1 MNKKRQQAIS
11 KSILLFFLTILI
23 CLGFVPLFQNLNF
36 GLDLQGGFEVLYQV
50 KPIDGSKITK
60 EKMTATYKSMSKR
73 IDLLGVSEPEIIL
86 EGTDKIRVKL
96 AGVTDQET
104 ARKQLSTVASL
115 SFRDTSDNL
124 LMTSDVLKAGGA
136 KLTVDNSG
144 NPAVL
149 LSVKDKDKFFEVTSK
164 VKDYEKNMIVIW
176 LDFEEGTDS
185 YNIEGSQ
192 CGTDASNCLSAAT
205 VSQGFAS
212 DVIIQGSF
220 SKEEAQN
227 LVDLINSGSL
237 PTKLT
242 EVSSKTVGASFGDA
256 TLEKTLLAG
265 IIGVTAIII
274 MLVILYHFVGFL
286 SGVSILLYTFFVFLT
301 FWVVGGVL
309 TLPGIAALVL
319 GIGMAV
325 DANVIMYARIK
336 EELYKGKS
344 LPTAFKLGSKASFK
358 TILDSNLTT
367 LLVAIIMFI
376 FGESSVKGFATMLII
391 TIAVT
396 MFTMVF
402 ITRMLLKMFVKT
414 NYFNDHLNL
423 FIRVKASDC
432 KKVDEKEKQ
441 EKKPLKDY
449 LKIGRYFIAL
459 SCLVLLVGGIFLGT
473 KGMALGIDYQAGS
486 DITIDT
492 DVKIKKA
499 DLEKDLKELKLDT
512 VSIESLQGEQDVRVR
527 NVLDREKVEEVSK
540 YFEEKYDAK
549 VNIGVVSNIVK
560 QELAKNALFSILLSL
575 LGIIIYVSLRFKFSY
590 GVGAVS
596 ALLHDALMMVAVFAI
611 TRLEVSVMFIAAV
624 LAIIGYS
631 INNTIV
637 MFDRIRENLDK
648 QDYKKLTKE
657 KLRSITNEAISQTM
671 LRTIYTSITTLLPVI
686 ALIFLGSREIFGF
699 NIAMLVGL
707 ISGTYSSIFIATII
721 WYHMEKRKV
730 GKEQKKKKVYHD
742 DLEEKIIPGIND

>member
-1 MNKKRQQAIS
+1 MKKQTKQIILRTLFLVIL
-11 KSILLFFLTILI
+11 SIFVVTGLI
-23 CLGFVPLFQNLNF
+23 PLFQNLNF

-50 KPIDGSKITK
+50 DSMDQSKMTQ

-86 EGTDKIRVKL
+86 EGTNKIRVKL

-115 SFRDTSDNL
+115 TFRDTNDNL
-124 LMTSDVLKAGGA
+124 LMTSEVLRAGGA
-136 KLTVDNSG
+136 KLTTDNRG

-149 LSVKDKDKFFEVTSK
+149 LSVRDKDKFFEVTNQ
-164 VKDYEKNMIVIW
+164 VKDYENNMIVIW

-185 YNIEGSQ
+185 YSLERTT
-192 CGTDASNCLSAAT
+192 CGTDESNCLSAAS

-220 SKEEAQN
+220 SQEEAQN

-242 EVSSKTVGASFGDA
+242 EISSKTVGASFGDA
-256 TLEKTLLAG
+256 TLEKTFLAG
-265 IIGVTAIII
+265 VLGIIAII
-274 MLVILYHFVGFL
+274 LLLLFLYHFAGFI
-286 SGVSILLYTFFVFLT
+286 SSVSILIYTFLVFLT

-344 LPTAFKLGSKASFK
+344 LKTAYKLGSKASFK

-396 MFTMVF
+396 MFTMVYL
-402 ITRMLLKMFVKT
+402 TRVLMKLFVNTGFFENRK
-414 NYFNDHLNL
+414 NF
-423 FIRVKASDC
+423 FIRMKSED
-432 KKVDEKEKQ
+432 KEK
-441 EKKPLKDY
+441 KNPKNF
-449 LKIGRYFIAL
+449 LKIAKYFVIV
-459 SCLVLLVGGIFLGT
+459 SCVLLVTGGIFFIT
-473 KGMALGIDYQAGS
+473 KGMHLGIDYQAGS
-486 DITIDT
+486 DITIQT
-492 DVKIKKA
+492 EEKLSNKK
-499 DLEKDLKELKLDT
+499 LEKDIKSLELTPIQIENQTDGK
-512 VSIESLQGEQDVRVR
+512 SIRVK
-527 NVLDREKVEEVSK
+527 NVLGREKVEEVSQ
-540 YFEEKYDAK
+540 YFEEKYSAK
-549 VNIGVVSNIVK
+549 VNIEVVSNVVK
-560 QELAKNALFSILLSL
+560 QELTKNAVFAILLSF
-575 LGIIIYVSLRFKFSY
+575 LGIIIYVSLRFQFSY
-590 GVGAVS
+590 GVGAVV
-596 ALLHDALMMVAVFAI
+596 ALIHDVLMMVAIFAI

-637 MFDRIRENLDK
+637 MFDRIRENK
-648 QDYKKLTKE
+648 KKLEEKKWKE
-657 KLRSITNEAISQTM
+657 EHLKNLVNQSIQETI
-671 LRTIYTSITTLLPVI
+671 LRTIYTSFTTLLPVL
-686 ALIFLGSREIFGF
+686 ALIFLGSPEIFEF
-699 NIAMLVGL
+699 NIAMLIGL
-707 ISGTYSSIFIATII
+707 IAGTYSSIFVAPTV
-721 WYHMEKRKV
+721 WYFLEKRKI
-730 GKEQKKKKVYHD
+730 GKEKKTKKVYRD
-742 DLEEKIIPGIND
+742 DLEEKTIAGIND